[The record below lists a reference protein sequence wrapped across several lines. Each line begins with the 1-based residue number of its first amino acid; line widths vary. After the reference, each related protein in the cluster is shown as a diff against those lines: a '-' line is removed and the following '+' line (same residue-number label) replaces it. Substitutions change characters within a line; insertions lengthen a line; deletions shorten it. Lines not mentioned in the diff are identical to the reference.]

1 MTDIAATPQRRQ
13 ASPKN
18 RTGRATARP
27 RDDWRLMLIV
37 AVFMLCYG
45 AVAVR
50 MGAMAISEPEEP
62 RLAGYGGAEPVR
74 GEIVDRNGAL
84 IAANLPA
91 WSLYAHPAELK
102 DPLATAQELAGI
114 FPDMSEAELVRL
126 LTSRND
132 FVWVRRPITPRQK
145 AAVQDLGR
153 PGLFFGARDM
163 RFYPAGQ
170 AAAHIVGGV
179 RAQSEGVRHAELVGS
194 GGIERYFDERLRDPA
209 RAGDALRLSI
219 DLGAQQAMR
228 EVLSAE
234 VSRLGAKGATGIIMN
249 VRTGEIVTMVS
260 LPDFDPNAR
269 PSAADGKGAANPRF
283 NRAVQGVYEL
293 GSVFKVLT
301 AAMALELGIVTPET
315 MVETGS
321 AVVIGRNAI
330 RDMHRMPETLSVTDI
345 VVRSSNT
352 GTTRLALKIGA
363 ERMRGFLDR
372 LGMFDPVPVEISEAA
387 RARPLKPPRWSEIS
401 TATISFG
408 HGLSVSPLH
417 LSAAFATLANGG
429 QKVVPSLIRGGNQ
442 PGERIFSERTSREM
456 MAILREVVSRG
467 TGRRTNVEGYE
478 VGGKTGT
485 ADKPRQDGRG
495 YEKDKVIA
503 TFAAVFPT
511 SAPAYVAVISLDEP
525 VDRSGP
531 RPIREASRTAVPA
544 TAEAIRRIAPLL
556 GLRPKGG
563 RVAAELKVAPVS
575 VASN

>member
-1 MTDIAATPQRRQ
+1 MTDFAAPAHRRQ
-13 ASPKN
+13 TGAPA

-27 RDDWRLMLIV
+27 RDDWRLMLVV
-37 AVFMLCYG
+37 AVFVLCYG
-45 AVAVR
+45 AVAAR
-50 MGAMAISEPEEP
+50 MGTMALLDPEEP
-62 RLAGYGGAEPVR
+62 RLASFGGAEPVR

-102 DPLATAQELAGI
+102 DPLATSQELAGI
-114 FPDMSEAELVRL
+114 FPDMTAAEIARL
-126 LTSRND
+126 LTSKND

-145 AAVQDLGR
+145 AEVQDLGR

-163 RFYPAGQ
+163 RIYPAGR

-194 GGIERYFDERLRDPA
+194 GGIERFFDDRLRDPA
-209 RAGDALRLSI
+209 RAGQPLALSI

-234 VSRLGAKGATGIIMN
+234 IARLNARGATGIVMN
-249 VRTGEIVTMVS
+249 VRTGELITLVS
-260 LPDFDPNAR
+260 LPDFDPNLR
-269 PSAADGKGAANPRF
+269 PLASDGRGAANPRF

-301 AAMALELGIVTPET
+301 AAMALELGIATPDT
-315 MVETGS
+315 MIETGTPV
-321 AVVIGRNAI
+321 AIGRNTI
-330 RDMHRMPETLSVTDI
+330 RDMHRMPDTLSLTDI

-352 GTTRLALKIGA
+352 GTTRLALKIGG
-363 ERMRGFLDR
+363 ERMRGFLGR
-372 LGMFDPVPVEISEAA
+372 LGMFDPLPVEISEAA
-387 RARPLKPPRWSEIS
+387 RAKPLRPPRWADIS

-408 HGLSVSPLH
+408 HGLSVSPMH
-417 LSAAFATLANGG
+417 FAAALATLANGG
-429 QKVVPSLIRGGNQ
+429 QKVTPTLIRGGNA
-442 PGERIFSERTSREM
+442 PGERVFSERTSREM
-456 MAILREVVSRG
+456 MAILREVVLRG
-467 TGRRTNVEGYE
+467 TGRRTNIEGYE

-511 SAPAYVAVISLDEP
+511 SAPAYVMVISLDEP
-525 VDRSGP
+525 EDRSGP

-556 GLRPKGG
+556 GLRPRGG
-563 RVAAELKVAPVS
+563 RVTAELTAIP
-575 VASN
+575 AAMAGN